1 MNGWWY
7 LHSGEG
13 TASNEVLQ
21 SRKGPPA
28 FFTLWC
34 SRAPEYF
41 HFALRSV
48 RRTGRSPCYSH
59 AAPTPPG
66 HLQTVPDACQI
77 SPPILPQFHRCIR
90 GLGPTTSTSD
100 HRLLDN
106 AEILLICL
114 QAASDSYLS
123 YSYFTTPMPSLAKSC
138 SQRPTA
144 PTRPARL
151 LGPFL
156 ASCLHLFRPQA
167 PPLKSVL
174 ELNFYDIIT
183 LTASMAPRLTT
194 FLL

>member
-1 MNGWWY
+1 MG
-7 LHSGEG
+7 GG
-13 TASNEVLQ
+13 TCIRGRARRQTRYSSPE
-21 SRKGPPA
+21 
-28 FFTLWC
+28 
-34 SRAPEYF
+34 RAPRLF
-41 HFALRSV
+41 HPLVLSRPRVLPFCTPIRPSHWQIPVLFQRSSNPS
-48 RRTGRSPCYSH
+48 R
-59 AAPTPPG
+59 PPPDR
-66 HLQTVPDACQI
+66 PDACQI
-77 SPPILPQFHRCIR
+77 SPPILPQFHRCIG

-106 AEILLICL
+106 AGILLICL

-151 LGPFL
+151 LGPFP

-183 LTASMAPRLTT
+183 LTASMAPRWGVAE
-194 FLL
+194 